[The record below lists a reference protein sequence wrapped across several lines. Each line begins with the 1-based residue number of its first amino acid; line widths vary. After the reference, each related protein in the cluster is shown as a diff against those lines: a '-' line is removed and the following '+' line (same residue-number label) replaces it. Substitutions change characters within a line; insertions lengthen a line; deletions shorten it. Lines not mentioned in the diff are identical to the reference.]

1 MVHLDN
7 VLKRIDRL
15 TQYGLSVSPDWLNYA
30 LIDDVADCFLP
41 LLEYI
46 EHEVDSIDA
55 LVLILKEKEQSDML
69 LRIGQARRTVT
80 NLLRLLNTKADVIK
94 AIIKRSAQRVAPDS
108 ETGLYL
114 QDIQDHVVTM

>member
-80 NLLRLLNTKADVIK
+80 NLLRYSTQKPTSSKQSSKDPH
-94 AIIKRSAQRVAPDS
+94 R
-108 ETGLYL
+108 E
-114 QDIQDHVVTM
+114 